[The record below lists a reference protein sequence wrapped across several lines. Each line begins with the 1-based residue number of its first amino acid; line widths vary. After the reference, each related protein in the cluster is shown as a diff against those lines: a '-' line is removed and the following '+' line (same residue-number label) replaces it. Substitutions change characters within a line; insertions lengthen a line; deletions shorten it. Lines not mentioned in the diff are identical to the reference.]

1 MRKPLRLSWYRR
13 PTPPRERQGLA
24 QARTNLTWLA
34 RAIEDGTTIEKAIAE
49 VYSMKIY
56 GFAGDLR
63 TLLKE
68 VPK

>member
-1 MRKPLRLSWYRR
+1 MPAPKR
-13 PTPPRERQGLA
+13 PVPPRVRQGLA

-34 RAIEDGTTIEKAIAE
+34 RAIEDGASLEAAIAE
-49 VYSMKIY
+49 VYTMKIY

>member
-1 MRKPLRLSWYRR
+1 MAAPKR
-13 PTPPRERQGLA
+13 PVPTRERNALGN
-24 QARTNLTWLA
+24 ARTNLTWLS
-34 RAIEDGTTIEKAIAE
+34 RAIEDGVPLQKAIEE